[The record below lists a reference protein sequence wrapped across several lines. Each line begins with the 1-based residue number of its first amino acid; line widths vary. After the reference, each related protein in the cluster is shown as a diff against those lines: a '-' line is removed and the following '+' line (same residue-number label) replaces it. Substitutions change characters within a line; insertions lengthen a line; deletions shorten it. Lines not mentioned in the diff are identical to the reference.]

1 MSANGEALRL
11 EGVRKSFGKN
21 EVLKGIDLDLAE
33 HEVVCL
39 IGASGSGK
47 STLLRCV
54 NLLEPIDEGR
64 IVVLGEEITAHGVKV
79 NEVRRRIGIVFQ
91 SYNLFPHMSVLRNVT
106 LAPRRVLGVSKDVAE
121 VEATALLGRFGLADR
136 RDEYP
141 DRLSGGQQ
149 QRVAIVR
156 ALAMRPELMLLDE
169 VTSALD
175 PELVAEV
182 LNVIRELAE
191 GGMTM
196 LIATHEMSFARDIAS
211 RVCFLDA
218 GRILE
223 QGPPTEIF
231 SAPRSR
237 GRNSSSNGSSR
248 PDASKLRDV
257 AELVVLEVVGS
268 EPEAELICSFL
279 RSAGIPCIQQ
289 PTNFAVGAGDG
300 LAVVGPREI
309 VVREENLDEARDVL
323 RQQRP
328 LGTDDID

>member
-1 MSANGEALRL
+1 MSSKCQALRL
-11 EGVRKSFGKN
+11 DGVRKSFGKN

-91 SYNLFPHMSVLRNVT
+91 AYNLFPHMSVLRNVT

-121 VEATALLGRFGLADR
+121 AEATALLGRFGLAER

-149 QRVAIVR
+149 QRVAIAR

-231 SAPRSR
+231 SNPKEPRTKQFLER
-237 GRNSSSNGSSR
+237 IIEAGR
-248 PDASKLRDV
+248 L
-257 AELVVLEVVGS
+257 
-268 EPEAELICSFL
+268 
-279 RSAGIPCIQQ
+279 
-289 PTNFAVGAGDG
+289 
-300 LAVVGPREI
+300 
-309 VVREENLDEARDVL
+309 
-323 RQQRP
+323 
-328 LGTDDID
+328 